1 MPDMRKW
8 IIAGSVV
15 VALLLVGSCTYGTM
29 VSIKNDGVS
38 MEQNLS
44 ANYENN
50 QNYLSTFVSTFYE
63 TTRLA
68 NLKSEKM
75 DSILV
80 HAVRGRYGENGFS
93 SQGAFFSAVSEQYP
107 NLDLT
112 VYDKIITQVQSGRE
126 EFRNRQS
133 ALLDQL
139 RSYETWKR
147 QGFIRPVFISFL
159 GFPTT
164 ELKARVGGATVA
176 SGPEALEKFHQL
188 VITETT
194 AAAFQ
199 TGRQEPLTPPKN

>member
-1 MPDMRKW
+1 MPNMRKW
-8 IIAGSVV
+8 IITGSVA

-50 QNYLSTFVSTFYE
+50 QNYLSSFVSTFYE

-80 HAVRGRYGENGFS
+80 HAVRGRYGDKGFS
-93 SQGAFFSAVSEQYP
+93 AQGAFFSAVAEQYP

-112 VYDKIITQVQSGRE
+112 VYDKIITQVQAGRE

-147 QGFIRPVFISFL
+147 QGFIRPLFISFL
-159 GFPTT
+159 GFPTA
-164 ELKARVGGATVA
+164 ELKARIGGATVA

-188 VITETT
+188 VVTESV
-194 AAAFQ
+194 ANAFQ
-199 TGRQEPLTPPKN
+199 TGRQEPMTPPKN